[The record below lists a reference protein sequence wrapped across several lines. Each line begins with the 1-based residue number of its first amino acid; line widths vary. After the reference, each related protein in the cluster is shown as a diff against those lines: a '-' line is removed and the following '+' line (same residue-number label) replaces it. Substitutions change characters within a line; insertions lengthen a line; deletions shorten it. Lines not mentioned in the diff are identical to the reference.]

1 MQTVHTSEKSFP
13 PRFLKSPKPLRSI
26 ESVRLG
32 AAPTL
37 TAVDL
42 LNPLYGS
49 PESIAQLLN
58 NCNISLWLDGS
69 KPWLW
74 YTPSKYWER
83 LVEGRGTQDV
93 TGESRLRPMTAQTP
107 TGVADYFWREAYERR
122 RLESLLLDLFRRWGY
137 SDVVTPTFEY
147 AETLSERGSRELQS
161 ELCRFLDRDGS
172 MLALRADMTIPVAR
186 LVGTRLHDAPLPQRY
201 CYSGSVFRDAEMRA
215 GQQREFWQ
223 VGVELMGSA
232 APEADAEVLAL
243 TVEALQVA
251 GIERFRLVVG
261 QMQFFEGLL
270 QALQLPPDAR
280 TRLTAAIDRNSQ
292 PALEA
297 FLRET
302 RLPRRQ
308 QRALAELPYL
318 GGEKIDA
325 ILHRAEK
332 LALNKPMQAAVTNL
346 RAICE
351 VLAAQGVLDYVTL
364 DLSEIHN
371 LGYYTGI
378 TFEALAPGVGFR
390 IASGGRYDNLVGTFG
405 AAMPAVGVGLG
416 VERLLLARR
425 RGAAPPPPQPLAP
438 DLIVATGNHPD
449 AFAFVTQ
456 ARRAGLTVALDLE
469 HRCGAALCAYAR
481 AIGSHAAVDWCDGRP
496 LFWDLTCDEPTSA
509 GLTTEDALHAL
520 TALVEARNAA
530 SASPYKEAAR

>member
-1 MQTVHTSEKSFP
+1 M
-13 PRFLKSPKPLRSI
+13 
-26 ESVRLG
+26 
-32 AAPTL
+32 
-37 TAVDL
+37 
-42 LNPLYGS
+42 
-49 PESIAQLLN
+49 
-58 NCNISLWLDGS
+58 
-69 KPWLW
+69 
-74 YTPSKYWER
+74 
-83 LVEGRGTQDV
+83 
-93 TGESRLRPMTAQTP
+93 TGETRLRPIAAQTP

-122 RLESLLLDLFRRWGY
+122 KLESLLLDLFRRWGY

-147 AETLSERGSRELQS
+147 AETFGERGSDELQS

-201 CYSGSVFRDAEMRA
+201 CYSGSVFRDVELRA

-243 TVEALQVA
+243 TAEALQVA
-251 GIERFRLVVG
+251 GITHFRLVVG

-270 QALQLPPDAR
+270 QALQLSPDAR
-280 TRLTAAIDRNSQ
+280 ARLTEAIDRNSQ

-302 RLPRRQ
+302 RLSRRQ
-308 QRALAELPYL
+308 QRALSELPYL

-325 ILHRAEK
+325 ILRRAEK
-332 LALNKPMQAAVTNL
+332 LALNKMMQAAVTNL
-346 RAICE
+346 CAICE

-416 VERLLLARR
+416 VERILLARR
-425 RGAAPPPPQPLAP
+425 KGAAPPPPRPPAP

-449 AFAFVTQ
+449 AFACVAQ
-456 ARRAGLTVALDLE
+456 ARRIGLTVALDLE
-469 HRCGAALCAYAR
+469 HRCGAELCAYAQS
-481 AIGSHAAVDWCDGRP
+481 IGARAAVDWRDGSP
-496 LFWDLTCDEPTSA
+496 LFWDLSGEEPASA
-509 GLTTEDALHAL
+509 ELTVESTLHALHAL
-520 TALVEARNAA
+520 VEACDAA
-530 SASPYKEAAR
+530 SASLPKEAA

>member
-1 MQTVHTSEKSFP
+1 MQR
-13 PRFLKSPKPLRSI
+13 RFLEFPKTLRFI
-26 ESVRLG
+26 ENVRLG

-37 TAVDL
+37 IAVYLLDL
-42 LNPLYGS
+42 LYGS
-49 PESIAQLLN
+49 PESIAQLLS
-58 NCNISLWLDGS
+58 NCNISLLLDGS

-74 YTPSKYWER
+74 YTPSKHWER

-107 TGVADYFWREAYERR
+107 TGVADYFWGEAYERR

-201 CYSGSVFRDAEMRA
+201 CYSGSVFRDVEMRA

-243 TVEALQVA
+243 TIEALQVA

-270 QALQLPPDAR
+270 QALQLPPEAR
-280 TRLTAAIDRNSQ
+280 ARLTEAIDRNSQ

-332 LALNKPMQAAVTNL
+332 LALNKPMQTAVTNL

-351 VLAAQGVLDYVTL
+351 VLAAQGALDYVTL

-425 RGAAPPPPQPLAP
+425 RGAAPPPQPPAP
-438 DLIVATGNHPD
+438 DLVVATGNHPD
-449 AFAFVTQ
+449 AFAFVAQ
-456 ARRAGLTVALDLE
+456 ARHAGLTVALDLE
-469 HRCGAALCAYAR
+469 HRCGAALCAYAKS
-481 AIGSHAAVDWCDGRP
+481 IGSRAVVDWCDGCP
-496 LFWDLTCDEPTSA
+496 LFWDLTCDEPASI
-509 GLTTEDALHAL
+509 GLTAENALHAL
-520 TALVEARNAA
+520 TALVEERNAT
-530 SASPYKEAAR
+530 SASLRKEAAR

>member
-1 MQTVHTSEKSFP
+1 M
-13 PRFLKSPKPLRSI
+13 
-26 ESVRLG
+26 
-32 AAPTL
+32 
-37 TAVDL
+37 
-42 LNPLYGS
+42 
-49 PESIAQLLN
+49 
-58 NCNISLWLDGS
+58 
-69 KPWLW
+69 
-74 YTPSKYWER
+74 
-83 LVEGRGTQDV
+83 
-93 TGESRLRPMTAQTP
+93 TGEMGIRSMGAQTP
-107 TGVADYFWREAYERR
+107 TGVADYFWAEAYERR

-201 CYSGSVFRDAEMRA
+201 CYSGSVFRDVELRA

-243 TVEALQVA
+243 TAEALRAA
-251 GIERFRLVVG
+251 GIPHFRLVVG

-270 QALQLPPDAR
+270 QALQLDHDAR
-280 TRLTAAIDRNSQ
+280 ARLTAAIDRNSQ

-297 FLRET
+297 FLQET

-318 GGEKIDA
+318 GGEQIDE

-332 LALNKPMQAAVTNL
+332 LALNKTMQAAVANL
-346 RAICE
+346 YAICE
-351 VLAAQGVLDYVTL
+351 VLAAQGVLDSVTL

-405 AAMPAVGVGLG
+405 AAIPAVGVGLG
-416 VERLLLARR
+416 LERLLLARR
-425 RGAAPPPPQPLAP
+425 KGAAPPPPRPLAP
-438 DLIVATGNHPD
+438 DLIVSTGNRSD
-449 AFAFVTQ
+449 AFTFVAQ
-456 ARRAGLTVALDLE
+456 ARSVGLVVAIDLE
-469 HRCGAALCAYAR
+469 HRRGPALCAYAELMGAQA
-481 AIGSHAAVDWCDGRP
+481 AIDWGDGRP
-496 LFWDLTCDEPTSA
+496 TLWRLDATQPTSSQLALDDVPHVLA
-509 GLTTEDALHAL
+509 GLM
-520 TALVEARNAA
+520 EARNIATA
-530 SASPYKEAAR
+530 SIQREAMP